1 MTSTLPPSS
10 SAGEPKSNFATKSD
24 LGTFTIPLA
33 KYLKLV
39 SWKVSESEVRLME
52 MEFDYMSE
60 VEEGSEELFVIKIL
74 SSKYDEMKPKEVA
87 SS

>member
-1 MTSTLPPSS
+1 
-10 SAGEPKSNFATKSD
+10 
-24 LGTFTIPLA
+24 
-33 KYLKLV
+33 
-39 SWKVSESEVRLME
+39 ME